1 MALSAPLWIH
11 VMTDTAS
18 LNPSSAQG
26 PGVFVRSED
35 LTLPVVVYVLYL
47 CAIPTAFL
55 SLIVGVVI
63 AYANRADASVAAHS
77 HYEFQ
82 IRTFW
87 LSLLWIP
94 VGIAIMLVSI
104 PLMFVLIGIPLFIL
118 AVLMLAGGKIWYV
131 VRCIVGLIAA
141 SQGRPYPNPDA
152 LIV

>member
-1 MALSAPLWIH
+1 
-11 VMTDTAS
+11 MTDTAS
-18 LNPSSAQG
+18 FNPSPAQN
-26 PGVFVRSED
+26 PGVFARSED
-35 LTLPVVVYVLYL
+35 LTLPIVVYVLYL

-55 SLIVGVVI
+55 SLIAGVII
-63 AYANRADASVAAHS
+63 AYANRTDASVAARS

-94 VGIAIMLVSI
+94 AGIALMLVSI
-104 PLMFVLIGIPLFIL
+104 PLMFVLIGIPLFIF
-118 AVLMLAGGKIWYV
+118 AILMLLGGKVWYV

-141 SQGRPYPNPDA
+141 SQGRAYPNPEA